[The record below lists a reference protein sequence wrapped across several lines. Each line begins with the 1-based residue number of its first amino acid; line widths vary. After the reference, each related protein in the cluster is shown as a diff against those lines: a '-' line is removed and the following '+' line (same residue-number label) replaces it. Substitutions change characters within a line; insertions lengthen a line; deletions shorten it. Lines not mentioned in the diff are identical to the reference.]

1 MLKNED
7 VETATTALRA
17 KNRSGANNNLANK
30 LGKPKVVIHNNARNC
45 VNYKGA
51 IKPFG
56 AALCLILRSHFWLC
70 KASIS
75 KSICSINFQPEIWL
89 PKIGLKIRLEIFT
102 ISQLLCSNSC
112 AIHNLIHGFQ

>member
-1 MLKNED
+1 MLKNEN

-45 VNYKGA
+45 VNYKEA

-75 KSICSINFQPEIWL
+75 KSIFDKFPACDL
-89 PKIGLKIRLEIFT
+89 ADR
-102 ISQLLCSNSC
+102 
-112 AIHNLIHGFQ
+112 AYR